1 MSSRDWSPIDRR
13 EALKR
18 SIVLA
23 GLAGCGRFPLATAH
37 DAARYRVG
45 VCDWSIRK
53 RTSPESFAIA
63 RELGLDGVQLDLGDD
78 PSSFL
83 DAARRETFQR
93 AAREAGVQIGGIALG
108 VLNRIPYKSEPRT
121 EAWVRDSVDVAKALS
136 VRVVLLAFFDKNDL
150 KGDAAGQA
158 EVVRRLRAV
167 APRAEAAGVVLG
179 VESWLD
185 AREHRAL
192 IDAVGSPNV
201 RVYYDVANANRMGYD
216 VYTEIRA
223 LGRELICEVH
233 AKENGFLL
241 GRGRIDFRRV
251 KQALD
256 AIGYQGWVQIE
267 GAVPEGM
274 DLMEAYRQNSAFLRG
289 VLKA

>member
-1 MSSRDWSPIDRR
+1 MSPRPWSMMNRRD
-13 EALKR
+13 ALKR

-23 GLAGCGRFPLATAH
+23 GLAGCGGLSRTPPP
-37 DAARYRVG
+37 AASRYRVG

-53 RTSPESFAIA
+53 RSNPESFVVA

-78 PSSFL
+78 PSAFL
-83 DAARRETFQR
+83 DAARRETYER
-93 AAREAGVQIGGIALG
+93 AAREAGVEIAGLALG
-108 VLNRIPYKSEPRT
+108 VLNRIPYKSDSRT
-121 EAWVRDSVDVAKALS
+121 EAWVRDSIDVAKAMR

-158 EVVRRLRAV
+158 EVVRRLRAL
-167 APRAEAAGVVLG
+167 APRAEAAGVILG

-201 RVYYDVANANRMGYD
+201 RVYYDVANSNRMGYD
-216 VYTEIRA
+216 VYAEIRA
-223 LGRELICEVH
+223 LGRQLICEVH
-233 AKENGFLL
+233 AKENNFLL
-241 GRGRIDFRRV
+241 GRGRLDFPRV
-251 KQALD
+251 KEALD

-267 GAVPEGM
+267 GAVPQGM
-274 DLMEAYRQNSAFLRG
+274 DLMEAYRWNSKYLRG
-289 VLKA
+289 VLTG

>member
-1 MSSRDWSPIDRR
+1 MNRR

-18 SIVLA
+18 SVVLA
-23 GLAGCGRFPLATAH
+23 GLAGCGRLPATTRSA
-37 DAARYRVG
+37 AARFRLG
-45 VCDWSIRK
+45 VCDWSLRK
-53 RTSPESFAIA
+53 RTSPESFALA

-83 DAARRETFQR
+83 DAARRASFER
-93 AAREAGVQIGGIALG
+93 AAREAGVEIGGVALG
-108 VLNRIPYKSEPRT
+108 VLNRVPYKSDPRT
-121 EAWVRDSVDVAKALS
+121 EAWVRDSIDAAKALR

-150 KGDAAGQA
+150 KGDTAGQA

-167 APRAEAAGVVLG
+167 APRAEAAGVILG

-201 RVYYDVANANRMGYD
+201 RVYYDVANSNKMGYD
-216 VYTEIRA
+216 VYSEIRA
-223 LGRELICEVH
+223 LGRDLICEVH

-241 GRGRIDFRRV
+241 GRGRIDFQRV
-251 KQALD
+251 KEALD

-274 DLMEAYRQNSAFLRG
+274 DLMEAYRRNSEFLRRVMKG
-289 VLKA
+289 

>member
-1 MSSRDWSPIDRR
+1 MSAQPWSLMDRR

-18 SIVLA
+18 SLALA
-23 GLAGCGRFPLATAH
+23 GLAGCGRLPIGTSPA
-37 DAARYRVG
+37 AARYHIG

-53 RTSPESFAIA
+53 RTDPGSFAIA

-83 DAARRETFQR
+83 DASRRAPFER
-93 AAREAGVQIGGIALG
+93 ASREAGVAIGGIALG
-108 VLNRIPYKSEPRT
+108 VLNRVPYKSDPRT
-121 EAWVRDSVDVAKALS
+121 EAWVRDSVEVAKALG
-136 VRVVLLAFFDKNDL
+136 VRVVLLAFFDRNDL

-185 AREHRAL
+185 ARELRTL

-201 RVYYDVANANRMGYD
+201 RVYYDVANANKMGYD
-216 VYTEIRA
+216 VYAELRA
-223 LGRELICEVH
+223 LGKELVYEVH

-241 GRGRIDFRRV
+241 GRGRIDFQRV
-251 KQALD
+251 RQALD

-267 GAVPEGM
+267 GAVPDGM
-274 DLMEAYRQNSAFLRG
+274 DLMEAYRWNSSFLRG
-289 VLKA
+289 VLKG